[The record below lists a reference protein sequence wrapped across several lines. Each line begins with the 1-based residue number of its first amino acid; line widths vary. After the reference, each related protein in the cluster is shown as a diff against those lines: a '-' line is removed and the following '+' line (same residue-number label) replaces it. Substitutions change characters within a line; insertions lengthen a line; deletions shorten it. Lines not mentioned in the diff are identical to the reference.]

1 MKKNKMMRLASGL
14 LVLALLTTGI
24 IGGTLAKYTTLNSAN
39 DSARVAKW
47 GVMVEVAGNL
57 FGAQYDKKDSTTNS
71 DKIAVSTSSEINVK
85 NTSLPAD
92 GKNIV
97 APGTK
102 NDTGLTV
109 KIGGTS
115 EVAYKITVDNNGQE
129 AEDIFL
135 AAGDWGVMVEVTEL
149 NDASDVTGYYT
160 ESSKTYTK
168 VAAGSVYEDTKKYYE
183 LIDTATVA
191 TGGYYPINW
200 TVAETGN
207 AAAVTDVK
215 NLAAISTAMIDGIK
229 KGKDANVSDGTRD
242 VGIDSAASYTL
253 TWKWPFEGGND
264 GADTILG
271 NLMAGNLANGTVV
284 KANADEYT
292 SDLKAGT
299 DYNLEVAFGMKV
311 TATQLD

>member
-57 FGAQYDKKDSTTNS
+57 FGADYGSNSAATDAEKNSIVAGTST
-71 DKIAVSTSSEINVK
+71 NVH
-85 NTSLPAD
+85 AD
-92 GKNIV
+92 ENVV

-115 EVAYKITVDNNGQE
+115 EVAYEIK
-129 AEDIFL
+129 AEKVGEVKDIFL
-135 AAGDWGVMVEVTEL
+135 AAGDWGIMVEVTGL
-149 NDASDVTGYYT
+149 NTTSDVTGYYT
-160 ESSKTYTK
+160 EAGGTYTEATGNW
-168 VAAGSVYEDTKKYYE
+168 VNGTKYYK
-183 LIDTATVA
+183 LIDPATVA
-191 TGGYYPINW
+191 DDGYYPINW
-200 TVAETGN
+200 KVAKTGSTVDISEYRNLSDSFDAMKNGIGTG
-207 AAAVTDVK
+207 TH
-215 NLAAISTAMIDGIK
+215 
-229 KGKDANVSDGTRD
+229 D
-242 VGIDSAASYTL
+242 VGSTVNASYTL
-253 TWKWPFEGGND
+253 MWEWPYESGTGSNKGAND

-271 NLMAGNLANGTVV
+271 NLMAGPMANATVV
-284 KANADEYT
+284 KKNADGVTYAAPGA
-292 SDLKAGT
+292 D

-311 TATQLD
+311 TATQVD